1 MRERL
6 LFTVFVWGAPFV
18 LALAPLLW
26 RSAEAAGEY
35 DRGKSLYENKCQLCH
50 GANGK
55 GDGPA
60 ASAFSPSP
68 GNFTDR
74 TFWQGDPEK
83 KIAESIRKGKGSMP
97 AFTLSP
103 EEIEEIIDF
112 LSHTFKRS

>member
-1 MRERL
+1 MKESL
-6 LFTVFVWGAPFV
+6 LFIVFVWGAS
-18 LALAPLLW
+18 LLLAPVPLF
-26 RSAEAAGEY
+26 SSPAAAGEY

-68 GNFTDR
+68 ANFKNPG
-74 TFWQGDPEK
+74 FWQGDADK
-83 KIAESIRKGKGSMP
+83 KITESVRNGKGPMP

-103 EEIEEIIDF
+103 EEIKEIIDY
-112 LSHTFKRS
+112 LSHAFKKS